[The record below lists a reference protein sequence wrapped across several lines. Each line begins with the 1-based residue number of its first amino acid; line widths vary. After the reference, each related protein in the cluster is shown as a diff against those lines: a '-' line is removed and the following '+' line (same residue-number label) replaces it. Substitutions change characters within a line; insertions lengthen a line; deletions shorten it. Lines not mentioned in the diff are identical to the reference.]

1 MRGFALN
8 AERALSKSNASRTS
22 DTAPSHRFGACRTH
36 PARNSPDARIRRS
49 IQRRRTPSPV
59 APSNSLTFI
68 FPFYMFP
75 FRLAMMKHTS
85 NHPDHS
91 SAPPNLEKLENYPD
105 LFARKT
111 IELNGKRSRKMLW
124 ILLEM

>member
-1 MRGFALN
+1 MPDTSGTQQPRRPHSALHS
-8 AERALSKSNASRTS
+8 AKTHTEPRRAVEFTYVHFS
-22 DTAPSHRFGACRTH
+22 
-36 PARNSPDARIRRS
+36 
-49 IQRRRTPSPV
+49 V
-59 APSNSLTFI
+59 
-68 FPFYMFP
+68 YMFP